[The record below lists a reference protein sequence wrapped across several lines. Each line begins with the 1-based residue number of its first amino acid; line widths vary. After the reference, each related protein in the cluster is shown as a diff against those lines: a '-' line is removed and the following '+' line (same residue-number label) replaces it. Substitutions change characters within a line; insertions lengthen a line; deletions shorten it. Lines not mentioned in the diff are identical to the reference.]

1 MSPPAP
7 LRVEGQRGRLIRMDA
22 AELLNFLEHKMSMTH
37 IYQPLIIRSLLD
49 AGGSATV
56 RQLAVELAKSNE
68 MDLRYYEKIVK
79 RWPRGTLR
87 KHGVIEVEADRFV
100 LQVKKLSF
108 QERSRLRAACDQ
120 KIGEF
125 LTERGLDTWYYSRD
139 LVPTSLAYEVF
150 RRCRGVCQAC
160 GAGADEERL
169 EIDHIKPR
177 KPSSGKTGGKT
188 TLDNLQV
195 LCRRCNAGKS
205 NKDDT
210 DFRPGAKQAL
220 RLQEV
225 AERMEADEL
234 TAADR
239 KSIKKALATIGDKLA
254 SG

>member
-1 MSPPAP
+1 
-7 LRVEGQRGRLIRMDA
+7 MDTN
-22 AELLNFLEHKMSMTH
+22 ELLDFLEHKMSMTH

-79 RWPRGTLR
+79 RWPRGALR

-100 LQVKKLSF
+100 LQVKKLTF
-108 QERSRLRAACDQ
+108 QERSCLRAVCDR

-125 LTERGLDTWYYSRD
+125 LTNRGLDAWYYSSRE
-139 LVPTSLAYEVF
+139 LVPASLAYEVF
-150 RRCRGVCQAC
+150 KRCRGVCQAC
-160 GAGADEERL
+160 GAGADQDRL
-169 EIDHIKPR
+169 EIDHIKPQ
-177 KPSSGKTGGKT
+177 KPPSGKTGGKT
-188 TLDNLQV
+188 TLNNLQV

-210 DFRPGAKQAL
+210 DFRPGAKQAF

-225 AERMEADEL
+225 ADRMEIEVDEL

-239 KSIKKALATIGDKLA
+239 NSMKRALAVIGNKLA
-254 SG
+254 SD

>member
-1 MSPPAP
+1 
-7 LRVEGQRGRLIRMDA
+7 MDT
-22 AELLNFLEHKMSMTH
+22 EQLLEFLEHKMSMTH

-56 RQLAVELAKSNE
+56 RQLAVEVAKSNE
-68 MDLRYYEKIVK
+68 LDLRYYEKIVK
-79 RWPRGTLR
+79 RYPRGALR

-100 LQVKKLSF
+100 LQAKKLSF
-108 QERSRLRAACDQ
+108 QDRARLRALCDQ

-125 LTERGLDTWYYSRD
+125 LAERGLDAWYYSRD
-139 LVPTSLAYEVF
+139 LVPTSLAYEIF

-160 GAGADEERL
+160 GVGADVERL

-205 NKDDT
+205 NKDAT
-210 DFRPGAKQAL
+210 DLRSGAKEAF
-220 RLQEV
+220 RLQQV
-225 AERMEADEL
+225 AERMDRNEL

-239 KSIKKALATIGDKLA
+239 RSIKKSLAVIGNKLTN
-254 SG
+254 S